1 MGDNR
6 VLRPQQKTTTCLL
19 LLAILLQG
27 CAAGPFRLQ
36 YLWDKDP
43 QLSYYVDKASA
54 IEFPTETEPHT
65 VDKGLFNRP
74 RGIRSLDEVT
84 PREVSLNECVRLAL
98 AQAAVVRDDG
108 SFGSPSNG
116 ILNRP
121 SQVSSIYDPA
131 IQGSGF
137 LFGNRG
143 VEAALADFD
152 ALATSSLTWGRD
164 ETPQNSGT
172 LGLANGATQT
182 LETFS
187 WQSSLEKPL
196 ARGGTVTLSGTTGY
210 EGNNRPITAQAFPS
224 SFTGQVQ
231 AEVRQPL
238 WAGAGTEFTRIAGP
252 SNQSLR
258 GVSGVSQGVL
268 ISRINGDISIT
279 QFEQSVQTLVH
290 DVEQRYWDL
299 NLALRLYESEK
310 ETFFNLQQYYGR
322 IKNRSES
329 AVSVLSAEARIY
341 EADARIRGSLADVL
355 EAEAR
360 LRRLCNLPI
369 SDGEFLYPSDLP
381 SEAMLEPDW
390 DATLQEAFA
399 HRVEL
404 RRQKWEIKSLE
415 LQLKA
420 AKSLTRP
427 RLDAVS
433 QYRVNA
439 LGDQLTGDQNQP
451 LDTMLGNL
459 ASGQNTGWSLGLQ
472 WTMPIGLRLAHIQ
485 TRNYELRLAKA
496 RAVLGEQEREIG
508 YELSAAMLNMERW
521 YELADST
528 TRRIETSNSHVGATE
543 ALVLGSRDVSPNS
556 FEALLNAKTQNRDA
570 EQAYMRSVVE
580 YNKAIATFK
589 FRKGTLLV
597 DHEVYMAEG
606 NWNPA
611 ANEIAMQRAVNR
623 TYGKDQH
630 KLLSTPMEF
639 VGGAAPGSWESLNT
653 NSRPSTPGA
662 LGENGQP
669 DAIPTQ
675 PVPGIPEALPPGEVV
690 PMPRFNGEPMMVPP
704 PIDGEPL
711 APDVI
716 TENGS
721 SANGLAV
728 PRSAVQVDATG
739 RVRL

>member
-1 MGDNR
+1 M
-6 VLRPQQKTTTCLL
+6 
-19 LLAILLQG
+19 
-27 CAAGPFRLQ
+27 
-36 YLWDKDP
+36 
-43 QLSYYVDKASA
+43 
-54 IEFPTETEPHT
+54 
-65 VDKGLFNRP
+65 
-74 RGIRSLDEVT
+74 
-84 PREVSLNECVRLAL
+84 
-98 AQAAVVRDDG
+98 
-108 SFGSPSNG
+108 
-116 ILNRP
+116 
-121 SQVSSIYDPA
+121 
-131 IQGSGF
+131 
-137 LFGNRG
+137 
-143 VEAALADFD
+143 
-152 ALATSSLTWGRD
+152 
-164 ETPQNSGT
+164 
-172 LGLANGATQT
+172 
-182 LETFS
+182 
-187 WQSSLEKPL
+187 
-196 ARGGTVTLSGTTGY
+196 
-210 EGNNRPITAQAFPS
+210 
-224 SFTGQVQ
+224 
-231 AEVRQPL
+231 
-238 WAGAGTEFTRIAGP
+238 
-252 SNQSLR
+252 
-258 GVSGVSQGVL
+258 
-268 ISRINGDISIT
+268 
-279 QFEQSVQTLVH
+279 
-290 DVEQRYWDL
+290 
-299 NLALRLYESEK
+299 
-310 ETFFNLQQYYGR
+310 
-322 IKNRSES
+322 
-329 AVSVLSAEARIY
+329 
-341 EADARIRGSLADVL
+341 
-355 EAEAR
+355 
-360 LRRLCNLPI
+360 
-369 SDGEFLYPSDLP
+369 
-381 SEAMLEPDW
+381 
-390 DATLQEAFA
+390 
-399 HRVEL
+399 
-404 RRQKWEIKSLE
+404 
-415 LQLKA
+415 
-420 AKSLTRP
+420 
-427 RLDAVS
+427 
-433 QYRVNA
+433 
-439 LGDQLTGDQNQP
+439 
-451 LDTMLGNL
+451 
-459 ASGQNTGWSLGLQ
+459 
-472 WTMPIGLRLAHIQ
+472 
-485 TRNYELRLAKA
+485 RLAKA

-675 PVPGIPEALPPGEVV
+675 PVPGIPEALPPGETF